1 MELTFLV
8 SQDGT
13 NAKRGHT
20 RRAYSPSTNEVKR
33 CYHNISEEQLADGT
47 SSPNTSG
54 FISSQSPASQ
64 VSRRDAAVRDR
75 SASPRGERPDGSSLQ
90 NPVQQGA
97 GFIAPDAGPAIEV
110 DQESRRFACDSH
122 PVATLMEQ
130 NESRLKEG
138 RSQKGDVGAWLG
150 AEESSID
157 QGETPGSSSQTALGA
172 QVHPNWLP
180 SKDCQEALINIYFR
194 RIHPVLPLFDE
205 DNIRNQHRAGSLPL
219 RLVQVICLVAAK
231 DRGAVPFLCLGPN
244 SNPLPLVK
252 FSSILYTDAM
262 QNISR
267 RAEKKVLAIQILA
280 LLSLHEW
287 GSTGSEDCSLNLA
300 QAIHHAQTMG
310 LHLLRPDQHSGTS
323 SRGLFWCLWSLDRWN
338 AAMNGRPLMIHD
350 GDLSQGVDDVVSTFQ
365 SPFRV
370 WLRIADKL
378 GEVIHFYRPIMKGV
392 DQSELDLPSFEDIL
406 EHCEAWEMSPDLLGM
421 KLPVLQ
427 LQHCLTPRPTESLEL
442 AYHSVIILSTH
453 SSGLQGRSRP
463 RASKIRQSHSILTI
477 AALSCN
483 HDIRDFLP
491 FPMIG
496 YTISLVFS
504 VTYKQLRES
513 KLPSARHTAI
523 SQIRL
528 FHQCLE
534 KMHTTWWSAAVM
546 TRLGQRVLN
555 NIQPTIDQERS
566 TGPDINITRL
576 NSQHG
581 SSHIS
586 SQPLTSTDNIQ
597 SHSAID
603 ISHVATRINADYQ
616 STHPLPDDLL
626 GSDKPSNFEVDS
638 TPFLTAAEVEDF
650 DTFFGNFLDVGFPN
664 SANDQLLLDLDMPD
678 FEVVHHKLA

>member
-1 MELTFLV
+1 ME
-8 SQDGT
+8 QMP
-13 NAKRGHT
+13 RGGM
-20 RRAYSPSTNEVKR
+20 YGKR
-33 CYHNISEEQLADGT
+33 CYHNISEGQLVDRD
-47 SSPNTSG
+47 SSPNISG
-54 FISSQSPASQ
+54 LTSSQSPTSQ
-64 VSRRDAAVRDR
+64 ASRRDTAVRDR
-75 SASPRGERPDGSSLQ
+75 SASPRGERLNGSSLQ
-90 NPVQQGA
+90 NLIQQRGE
-97 GFIAPDAGPAIEV
+97 FTAPDAGPAAEV

-130 NESRLKEG
+130 NESRLKGG

-157 QGETPGSSSQTALGA
+157 QGEIPSSSSQTVLGTHA
-172 QVHPNWLP
+172 HPDWLP
-180 SKDCQEALINIYFR
+180 PKDCEEALLEIYFR
-194 RIHPVLPLFDE
+194 RIHPLLPLFDE
-205 DNIRNQHRAGSLPL
+205 DSVRNQHRAGRLPL

-231 DRGAVPFLCLGPN
+231 DQDAVPFLCLGPN
-244 SNPLPLVK
+244 SNPLPLEK
-252 FSSILYTDAM
+252 FCRILYTDAM

-267 RAEKKVLAIQILA
+267 KAEKKVLAIQILA

-287 GSTGSEDCSLNLA
+287 GSTGSEECSLNLA

-310 LHLLRPDQHSGTS
+310 LHLMRPEQHSGTS

-350 GDLSQGVDDVVSTFQ
+350 EDLSQRVDDVASTFQ

-378 GEVIHFYRPIMKGV
+378 REVIHFYRPIMKGV
-392 DQSELDLPSFEDIL
+392 DQSELDLPSFEDIV
-406 EHCEAWEMSPDLLGM
+406 EDCKAWDTSPDLL
-421 KLPVLQ
+421 
-427 LQHCLTPRPTESLEL
+427 ESLEL
-442 AYHSVIILSTH
+442 VYYSVIILSTH

-463 RASKIRQSHSILTI
+463 RASKIRQSHSILTV
-477 AALSCN
+477 ASLSWN
-483 HDIRDFLP
+483 RDIRDFLP
-491 FPMIG
+491 LPMIG

-523 SQIRL
+523 DQIRL
-528 FHQCLE
+528 FHRCLE
-534 KMHTTWWSAAVM
+534 KMSTTWWSAAVM

-555 NIQPTIDQERS
+555 NIQPTMDQERS
-566 TGPDINITRL
+566 TGPNINITRL

-581 SSHIS
+581 SSHIF
-586 SQPLTSTDNIQ
+586 PTPPTSTDNIQ

-603 ISHVATRINADYQ
+603 IPHVETRANAYYQ
-616 STHPLPDDLL
+616 TSHPLPDDLL
-626 GSDKPSNFEVDS
+626 GSNKPSNLEVDS
-638 TPFLTAAEVEDF
+638 TAFLTAGEIEDF

-678 FEVVHHKLA
+678 FEFVHHDLA

>member
-8 SQDGT
+8 SRDGT
-13 NAKRGHT
+13 NAKRGHA
-20 RRAYSPSTNEVKR
+20 RRACNSCRHKKKR
-33 CYHNISEEQLADGT
+33 CYHNISEEQLADQA
-47 SSPNTSG
+47 SPNISG
-54 FISSQSPASQ
+54 LTSSQSPAPQ
-64 VSRRDAAVRDR
+64 VSRRDAAFRDR
-75 SASPRGERPDGSSLQ
+75 STSPRGERPNGSLLQ
-90 NPVQQGA
+90 DQVQRGA
-97 GFIAPDAGPAIEV
+97 EFIAPDAGPAAEV

-150 AEESSID
+150 AEENSID
-157 QGETPGSSSQTALGA
+157 QSETPDSSSQTALETH
-172 QVHPNWLP
+172 VHPDWLP
-180 SKDCQEALINIYFR
+180 PKDCEEALVDIYFR
-194 RIHPVLPLFDE
+194 RIHPLLPLLDE
-205 DNIRNQHRAGSLPL
+205 DSVRNQHRAGNLPL
-219 RLVQVICLVAAK
+219 RLVQVICLIAAK
-231 DRGAVPFLCLGPN
+231 DQGAVPFLCLGPN
-244 SNPLPLVK
+244 SNPLPLEK

-262 QNISR
+262 QKISR

-300 QAIHHAQTMG
+300 QAIHHAHTTG
-310 LHLLRPDQHSGTS
+310 LHLLRLDQHSGTS

-350 GDLSQGVDDVVSTFQ
+350 GDMSQGVDDVISTFQ

-378 GEVIHFYRPIMKGV
+378 GEVIHFYRPIMKIGV
-392 DQSELDLPSFEDIL
+392 DQSELDLPSFEDIV
-406 EHCEAWEMSPDLLGM
+406 EHCEAWDMPPDLL
-421 KLPVLQ
+421 
-427 LQHCLTPRPTESLEL
+427 ESLEL
-442 AYHSVIILSTH
+442 VYHSVIILSTH

-477 AALSCN
+477 ASLSCN
-483 HDIRDFLP
+483 YDIRDFLP

-513 KLPSARHTAI
+513 KLPSARRIAI
-523 SQIRL
+523 SQISL

-534 KMHTTWWSAAVM
+534 KMRTTWWSAAVM

-566 TGPDINITRL
+566 TGLEINITRL

-586 SQPLTSTDNIQ
+586 SQPLISTDNVQ
-597 SHSAID
+597 SHSAVD
-603 ISHVATRINADYQ
+603 IPHVATRINADYQ
-616 STHPLPDDLL
+616 STHPLADDLL

-638 TPFLTAAEVEDF
+638 TRFLTAGEIEDF

-664 SANDQLLLDLDMPD
+664 SANDQLLLDLDMSD
-678 FEVVHHKLA
+678 FEFVHPDLA

>member
-1 MELTFLV
+1 MELTFLINR
-8 SQDGT
+8 DGT
-13 NAKRGHT
+13 NTKRGHA
-20 RRAYSPSTNEVKR
+20 RRACNSCRHKKKR
-33 CYHNISEEQLADGT
+33 CYHNIPEEQLADGT
-47 SSPNTSG
+47 SSPK
-54 FISSQSPASQ
+54 ISSLTGRQSPVSQ
-64 VSRRDAAVRDR
+64 TSRRDAAVRDR
-75 SASPRGERPDGSSLQ
+75 SASPRGERANGSSLH
-90 NPVQQGA
+90 NLVQQRA
-97 GFIAPDAGPAIEV
+97 EFIAPDTGPAAEV

-150 AEESSID
+150 VEESSVD
-157 QGETPGSSSQTALGA
+157 QGETPVSSSRTPLGTH
-172 QVHPNWLP
+172 VHPDCLP
-180 SKDCQEALINIYFR
+180 PKDCEEALVDIYFR
-194 RIHPVLPLFDE
+194 RIHPLLPLFDE
-205 DNIRNQHRAGSLPL
+205 DSVRNQHRAGRLPL
-219 RLVQVICLVAAK
+219 RLVQAICLIAAK
-231 DRGAVPFLCLGPN
+231 DQGAVPFLCLGPN
-244 SNPLPLVK
+244 SNPLPLQK
-252 FSSILYTDAM
+252 FSTILYTDAM

-267 RAEKKVLAIQILA
+267 RPEKKVLAIQILA

-310 LHLLRPDQHSGTS
+310 LHLLRPDQNSGTS
-323 SRGLFWCLWSLDRWN
+323 PRGLFWCLWSLDRWN
-338 AAMNGRPLMIHD
+338 AAMDGRPLMIHD
-350 GDLSQGVDDVVSTFQ
+350 GDLSQRVDDVVSTFQ

-378 GEVIHFYRPIMKGV
+378 GEVMNFYRPIMKGM
-392 DQSELDLPSFEDIL
+392 DQSELDLPSFEDIV
-406 EHCEAWEMSPDLLGM
+406 EHCEAWDMPPYLL
-421 KLPVLQ
+421 
-427 LQHCLTPRPTESLEL
+427 ESLEL
-442 AYHSVIILSTH
+442 VYHSVIILSTH

-477 AALSCN
+477 ASLSYN
-483 HDIRDFLP
+483 HDIREFLP

-513 KLPSARHTAI
+513 RLPSARHTAI

-528 FHQCLE
+528 FHHCLK
-534 KMHTTWWSAAVM
+534 KMGTTWWSAAVM

-576 NSQHG
+576 KPQHK
-581 SSHIS
+581 SSRIS
-586 SQPLTSTDNIQ
+586 SQPLTSVDNMQ

-603 ISHVATRINADYQ
+603 IPYVATRINSEYQ
-616 STHPLPDDLL
+616 SAHPPADDLL
-626 GSDKPSNFEVDS
+626 GSDKPLDFEVDS
-638 TPFLTAAEVEDF
+638 TPLLTTAEIEDF

-664 SANDQLLLDLDMPD
+664 SANNQSLLGLDMPD
-678 FEVVHHKLA
+678 FEFVHPDIT

>member
-8 SQDGT
+8 SRDGT
-13 NAKRGHT
+13 NAKRGHA
-20 RRAYSPSTNEVKR
+20 RRACNSCRHKKKR
-33 CYHNISEEQLADGT
+33 CYHNIPEEQLADLA
-47 SSPNTSG
+47 SSPNISG
-54 FISSQSPASQ
+54 LTSSQSPASQ
-64 VSRRDAAVRDR
+64 VSRRDAAFRDR
-75 SASPRGERPDGSSLQ
+75 SASPRGGRPNGSSLQ
-90 NPVQQGA
+90 DLVQQDA
-97 GFIAPDAGPAIEV
+97 ELIAPGAGPAAEV

-130 NESRLKEG
+130 DESRLKEG

-150 AEESSID
+150 AEESPID
-157 QGETPGSSSQTALGA
+157 QGETPNSSSQTALGTH
-172 QVHPNWLP
+172 VHPDWLP
-180 SKDCQEALINIYFR
+180 PKDCQEALVDIYFR
-194 RIHPVLPLFDE
+194 RIHPLLPLFDE
-205 DNIRNQHRAGSLPL
+205 DSVRNQHRAGKLPL
-219 RLVQVICLVAAK
+219 RLVQVICLIAAK
-231 DRGAVPFLCLGPN
+231 DQGAVPFLCLGPN
-244 SNPLPLVK
+244 PNPLPLEK
-252 FSSILYTDAM
+252 FSNILYTDAM
-262 QNISR
+262 QNIPR

-300 QAIHHAQTMG
+300 QAIHHAQTTG

-338 AAMNGRPLMIHD
+338 AAMNGRPLMIHN

-392 DQSELDLPSFEDIL
+392 DQSELDLPSFEDIV
-406 EHCEAWEMSPDLLGM
+406 EHCEAWDMSPDLL
-421 KLPVLQ
+421 
-427 LQHCLTPRPTESLEL
+427 ESLEL
-442 AYHSVIILSTH
+442 VYHSVIILSTH

-477 AALSCN
+477 ASLGCN

-513 KLPSARHTAI
+513 KLPTARHTAI

-534 KMHTTWWSAAVM
+534 KMRSTWWSAAVM

-566 TGPDINITRL
+566 TGPEINITRL
-576 NSQHG
+576 NSQHE
-581 SSHIS
+581 SSHIPS
-586 SQPLTSTDNIQ
+586 RPLIPTDNMQ

-603 ISHVATRINADYQ
+603 NPHVETRINADYQ
-616 STHPLPDDLL
+616 STHPLTDDLL
-626 GSDKPSNFEVDS
+626 GSDIPSNFEVDS
-638 TPFLTAAEVEDF
+638 TRFLTAAEIEDF

-664 SANDQLLLDLDMPD
+664 SANDQLLLDLDMSD
-678 FEVVHHKLA
+678 FEFVHPDLA